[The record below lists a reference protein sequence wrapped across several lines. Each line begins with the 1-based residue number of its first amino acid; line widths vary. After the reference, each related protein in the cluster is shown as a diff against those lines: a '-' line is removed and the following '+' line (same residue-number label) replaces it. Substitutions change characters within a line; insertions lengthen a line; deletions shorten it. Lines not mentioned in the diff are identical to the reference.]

1 MPQIGLSGC
10 GSIGALHAGNLAKR
24 ARERDLELVFHNRTR
39 EKAED
44 FGSRFHGKV
53 SGEYDALVDGC
64 DAIVIATP
72 PAQHTKQVLM
82 ALAAGKPVMV
92 EKPLCTTPQELAMIE
107 TAAAA
112 APSGACLL
120 VAENYYYKPSL
131 ALMRETILWDG
142 IGAAQSMQVKKL
154 TQQRAEHW
162 KAEYG
167 ALLEGGIHFIA
178 LVSDLADAA
187 LARVKT
193 AEVHAAML
201 QDAVGP
207 ASPPVPIRAPLS
219 VQAEFSTAVST
230 GPAERQSQLK
240 LGYEGGLE
248 IDLHYAWDVPSLTK
262 GIFQHSR
269 VDGDAGRI
277 LFESN
282 GIYVD
287 VRGPGRKGLGFPG
300 FRDLMGYGAMTDD
313 FLRSV
318 DTGATP
324 YSNLERARRD
334 LDIVFRAY
342 DALH

>member
-1 MPQIGLSGC
+1 MPRIGLSGC
-10 GSIGALHAGNLAKR
+10 GTIGALHAGNLAKR
-24 ARERDLELVFHNRTR
+24 ARANDLELVFHNRTR

-53 SGEYDALVDGC
+53 SGQYEALVDGC

-72 PAQHTKQVLM
+72 PEQHTQQVLM

-92 EKPLCTTPQELAMIE
+92 EKPLCTTPQELATIE

-142 IGAAQSMQVKKL
+142 IGAVQSMQVKKL
-154 TQQRAEHW
+154 TRQRAEHW

-167 ALLEGGIHFIA
+167 ALLEGGIHFVA

-187 LARVKT
+187 LARVET
-193 AEVHAAML
+193 AAVHAAMAR
-201 QDAVGP
+201 DAVVP
-207 ASPPVPIRAPLS
+207 ASPPVPIRTPS
-219 VQAEFSTAVST
+219 MVQAQFPTAIST
-230 GPAERQSQLK
+230 GPAERQSRLT
-240 LGYEGGLE
+240 LGYEGGFE
-248 IDLHYAWDVPSLTK
+248 VDLHYAWDVPSLTK

-269 VDGDAGRI
+269 VGGDAGTI

-287 VRGPGRKGLGFPG
+287 VRGPGRKGLSFPG
-300 FRDLMGYGAMTDD
+300 FRDLMGYGAMMDD
-313 FLRSV
+313 FLHSI
-318 DTGATP
+318 DTGVTP
-324 YSNLERARRD
+324 YSNLARARRD

-342 DALH
+342 DALP